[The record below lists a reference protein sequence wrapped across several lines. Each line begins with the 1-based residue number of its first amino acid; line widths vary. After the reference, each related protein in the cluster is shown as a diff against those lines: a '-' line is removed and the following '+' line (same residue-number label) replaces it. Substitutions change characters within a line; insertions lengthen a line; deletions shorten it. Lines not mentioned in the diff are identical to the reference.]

1 MKKSYDATFFLVS
14 ASDRRLSFIEASAS
28 LNLDLNIILFF
39 SFVAGFVVQNKNST
53 FWLPFVITPIQN
65 WIKRDLIS
73 IHSEPLLR

>member
-39 SFVAGFVVQNKNST
+39 SFVAGFVVSK
-53 FWLPFVITPIQN
+53 
-65 WIKRDLIS
+65 
-73 IHSEPLLR
+73 